1 MKIESGDLIAAA
13 TIIVGFGVTVIMFRV
28 QRELWVQEQHPD
40 WPSWLAWSDYLI
52 IASVVLALFLAIVPL
67 LAVSVMTSLVQ
78 ALAAASCVAAVILQ
92 AGYIPAILAHYRIE
106 IGRKRKGDRLKGEP
120 AERRFV
126 FISAA
131 LATVGFIIVLWT
143 HLRAA

>member
-52 IASVVLALFLAIVPL
+52 IASVVLALFLAIAPL

-126 FISAA
+126 FISAE
-131 LATVGFIIVLWT
+131 LATVGF
-143 HLRAA
+143 